1 MVNSQVV
8 TNFINAL
15 NNKFENKV
23 SNKKTNIDG
32 DYTSDTSS
40 YPTVQAVKDWVSSQ
54 MSSIGNLMLGETS
67 STAYR
72 GDRGKTAYDHSQT
85 TSGNPHNVTKTDIGL
100 GNVTNTEQ
108 APITHVGDS
117 THLTTSDKNAIANIS
132 TLESSLNN
140 VIDVTDNLS
149 TVALTGS
156 YTDLENT
163 PSIPSKTSDLTND
176 SGYLTTHQDISGKED
191 TSNKKSAWGKTPT
204 DTQYP
209 TSKLVYDSLETKV
222 DKVTGKGL
230 SSNDFTNTYKNTLDN
245 LNTTLD
251 NYEVTVQKSATAE
264 TGYIATYKVMQG
276 NTQVGASINIPKD
289 YLVKSATMET
299 CTTMNNPVT
308 GYMVGDK
315 YLDFVINTKDNTGT
329 SEHLYILV
337 SDLVDTYTA
346 GAGLTLSSNEFSI
359 GNGAIGLSMLATGV
373 QTSLGY
379 ADNWNSSTAKTIT
392 STDVTNWNNK
402 STLTVSDV
410 DSEIESYLTAITQ
423 ALE

>member
-1 MVNSQVV
+1 MVNSQIV

-40 YPTVQAVKDWVSSQ
+40 YPTVQAVKDWVTSQ

-67 STAYR
+67 NTAYR

-117 THLTTSDKNAIANIS
+117 THLTTSDKTAIAKIGTIEGDLS
-132 TLESSLNN
+132 DLEEGLSS
-140 VIDVTDNLS
+140 
-149 TVALTGS
+149 VATSGS
-156 YTDLENT
+156 YTDLSDK
-163 PSIPSKTSDLTND
+163 PSIPSNTSDLIND
-176 SGYLTTHQDISGKED
+176 SDYITSEHISKKED
-191 TSNKKSAWGKTPT
+191 TINKATSWGRTPT
-204 DTQYP
+204 DAQYP
-209 TSKLVYDSLETKV
+209 SLKLVYDSLETKV
-222 DKVTGKGL
+222 DKITGKGL

-251 NYEVTVQKSATAE
+251 GYEVTVEKSATAE

-299 CTTMNNPVT
+299 CTTINNPVT

-346 GAGLTLSSNEFSI
+346 GAGLTLTSNEFSI
-359 GNGAIGLSMLATGV
+359 GTGAIGLSMLATGV

-410 DSEIESYLTAITQ
+410 DSEIESYLTAITN
-423 ALE
+423 AL

>member
-67 STAYR
+67 NTAYR
-72 GDRGKTAYDHSQT
+72 GDRGKTAYDHSQLT
-85 TSGNPHNVTKTDIGL
+85 TGNPHNVTKTDIGL

-117 THLTTSDKNAIANIS
+117 THLTTSDKTAISKVGTIEGDLS
-132 TLESSLNN
+132 DLEDS
-140 VIDVTDNLS
+140 LS
-149 TVALTGS
+149 TVATSGS
-156 YTDLENT
+156 YTDLSNK

-176 SGYLTTHQDISGKED
+176 TGFLTTHQDISGKED
-191 TSNKKSAWGKTPT
+191 TNNKKSAWGTTPT

-209 TSKLVYDSLETKV
+209 TLKLVHDSLETKV
-222 DKVTGKGL
+222 DKTTGKGL
-230 SSNDFTNTYKNTLDN
+230 SSNDFTNTYKSTLDN

-276 NTQVGASINIPKD
+276 ETQVGASINIPKD

-299 CTTMNNPVT
+299 CTIINNPVT

-359 GNGAIGLSMLATGV
+359 GTGAIGLSMLATGV

-402 STLTVSDV
+402 STLTISDV
-410 DSEIESYLTAITQ
+410 DSEIEEYLTAITT
-423 ALE
+423 ALSS

>member
-1 MVNSQVV
+1 MVNSQIV

-40 YPTVQAVKDWVSSQ
+40 YPTVQAVKDWVTSQ

-67 STAYR
+67 NTAYR

-85 TSGNPHNVTKTDIGL
+85 TSGNPHNVTKTDVGL

-117 THLTTSDKNAIANIS
+117 THLTTSDKTAIAKIG
-132 TLESSLNN
+132 TIEG
-140 VIDVTDNLS
+140 NLS
-149 TVALTGS
+149 DLEVGLSSVATSGS
-156 YTDLENT
+156 YTDLSDK

-176 SGYLTTHQDISGKED
+176 SGYLTTHQDISGKENII
-191 TSNKKSAWGKTPT
+191 NKKSAWGKTPSDT
-204 DTQYP
+204 DYP
-209 TSKLVYDSLETKV
+209 TLKLVHDSLETKV
-222 DKVTGKGL
+222 DKITGKGL

-251 NYEVTVQKSATAE
+251 DYEVTVEKSATAE

-276 NTQVGASINIPKD
+276 SKQVGASINIPKD

-299 CTTMNNPVT
+299 CTVINNPVT

-329 SEHLYILV
+329 REHLYILV

-346 GAGLTLSSNEFSI
+346 GAGLTLSTNEFSI
-359 GNGAIGLSMLATGV
+359 GAGAIGLSMLATGV

-379 ADNWNSSTAKTIT
+379 ADSWNSSIAKTIT

-402 STLTVSDV
+402 STLTVSEV
-410 DSEIESYLTAITQ
+410 DS
-423 ALE
+423 

>member
-1 MVNSQVV
+1 MVNSQIV

-40 YPTVQAVKDWVSSQ
+40 YPTVQAVKDWVTSQ

-67 STAYR
+67 NTAYR

-85 TSGNPHNVTKTDIGL
+85 TSGNPHNVTKTDVGL
-100 GNVTNTEQ
+100 GNVTNTAQ
-108 APITHVGDS
+108 APLTHVGDN
-117 THLTTSDKNAIANIS
+117 THLTNAQK
-132 TLESSLNN
+132 TLIGT
-140 VIDVTDNLS
+140 IDD
-149 TVALTGS
+149 
-156 YTDLENT
+156 
-163 PSIPSKTSDLTND
+163 
-176 SGYLTTHQDISGKED
+176 
-191 TSNKKSAWGKTPT
+191 
-204 DTQYP
+204 
-209 TSKLVYDSLETKV
+209 KV
-222 DKVTGKGL
+222 DKENGKGL

-251 NYEVTVQKSATAE
+251 DYEVTVEKSATAE

-276 NTQVGASINIPKD
+276 STQVGASINIPKD

-299 CTTMNNPVT
+299 CTVINNPVT

-359 GNGAIGLSMLATGV
+359 GDGAIGLSMLATGV

-402 STLTVSDV
+402 SNLTVSDV
-410 DSEIESYLTAITQ
+410 DSEIESYLTAITS
-423 ALE
+423 ALS

>member
-1 MVNSQVV
+1 MVNSQIV

-67 STAYR
+67 NTAYR
-72 GDRGKTAYDHSQT
+72 GDRGKTAYDHSQI
-85 TSGNPHNVTKTDIGL
+85 TSGNPHNVTKTDVGL

-117 THLTTSDKNAIANIS
+117 THLTTSDKDAIANIS

-149 TVALTGS
+149 TVATSGS
-156 YTDLENT
+156 YNDLSNK

-176 SGYLTTHQDISGKED
+176 SGFLTTHQDISGKENI
-191 TSNKKSAWGKTPT
+191 SNKKSAWGKTPT

-222 DKVTGKGL
+222 DKATGKGL

-245 LNTTLD
+245 LNTTL
-251 NYEVTVQKSATAE
+251 NGYEVTVQKSATAE

-299 CTTMNNPVT
+299 CTTINNPVT

-379 ADNWNSSTAKTIT
+379 ADSWNSSTAKTIT

-402 STLTVSDV
+402 STLTIGDV
-410 DSEIESYLTAITQ
+410 DSEIESYLTAITN

>member
-1 MVNSQVV
+1 MVNSQIV

-67 STAYR
+67 TTAYR
-72 GDRGKTAYDHSQT
+72 GDRGKTAYDHSQLIT
-85 TSGNPHNVTKTDIGL
+85 GNPHNVTKTDIGL

-117 THLTTSDKNAIANIS
+117 THLTTTDKTAISKVSTIEGNLSD
-132 TLESSLNN
+132 LEDS
-140 VIDVTDNLS
+140 LS
-149 TVALTGS
+149 TVATSGS
-156 YTDLENT
+156 YNDLSNK

-176 SGYLTTHQDISGKED
+176 SGYLTTHQDISGKENII
-191 TSNKKSAWGKTPT
+191 NKKSAWGKTPSDT
-204 DTQYP
+204 DYP
-209 TSKLVYDSLETKV
+209 TLKLVHDSLETKV

-251 NYEVTVQKSATAE
+251 DYEVTVQKSATAE

-276 NTQVGASINIPKD
+276 STQVGASINIPKD

-299 CTTMNNPVT
+299 CTTINNPVT

-329 SEHLYILV
+329 NEHLYILV

-359 GNGAIGLSMLATGV
+359 GTGAIGLSMLATGV

>member
-1 MVNSQVV
+1 MVNSQIV

-40 YPTVQAVKDWVSSQ
+40 YPTVQAVKDWVTSQ

-67 STAYR
+67 NTAYR

-85 TSGNPHNVTKTDIGL
+85 TSGNPHNVTKTDVGL

-117 THLTTSDKNAIANIS
+117 THLTTSDKTAIAKIG
-132 TLESSLNN
+132 TIEG
-140 VIDVTDNLS
+140 NLS
-149 TVALTGS
+149 DLEEGLSSVATSGS
-156 YTDLENT
+156 YTDLSDK

-176 SGYLTTHQDISGKED
+176 SGYLTTHQDISGKENI
-191 TSNKKSAWGKTPT
+191 SNKKSAWGKTPSDT
-204 DTQYP
+204 DYP
-209 TSKLVYDSLETKV
+209 TLKLVHDSLETKV

-245 LNTTLD
+245 LNTILD
-251 NYEVTVQKSATAE
+251 DYEVTVEKSATAE

-276 NTQVGASINIPKD
+276 STQVGASINIPKD

-299 CTTMNNPVT
+299 CTVINNPVT

-346 GAGLTLSSNEFSI
+346 GAGLTLSTNEFSI
-359 GNGAIGLSMLATGV
+359 GTGAIGLSMLATGV

-379 ADNWNSSTAKTIT
+379 ADNWNSSIAKTIT

-410 DSEIESYLTAITQ
+410 DSEIEDYLDAITT
-423 ALE
+423 ALTN

>member
-1 MVNSQVV
+1 MVNSQIV

-40 YPTVQAVKDWVSSQ
+40 YPTVQAVKDWVTSQ
-54 MSSIGNLMLGETS
+54 MSSVGNLMLGETS
-67 STAYR
+67 NTAYR

-85 TSGNPHNVTKTDIGL
+85 TSGNPHNVTKTDVGL

-117 THLTTSDKNAIANIS
+117 THLTTSDKTAIAKIG
-132 TLESSLNN
+132 TIEG
-140 VIDVTDNLS
+140 NLS
-149 TVALTGS
+149 DLEEGLSSVATSGS
-156 YTDLENT
+156 YTDLSDK

-176 SGYLTTHQDISGKED
+176 SGYLTTHQDISGKENII
-191 TSNKKSAWGKTPT
+191 NKKSAWGKTPSDT
-204 DTQYP
+204 DYP
-209 TSKLVYDSLETKV
+209 TLKLVHDSLETKV
-222 DKVTGKGL
+222 DKITGKGL

-251 NYEVTVQKSATAE
+251 DYEVTVEKSATAE

-276 NTQVGASINIPKD
+276 SKQVGASINIPKD

-299 CTTMNNPVT
+299 CTVINNPVT

-346 GAGLTLSSNEFSI
+346 GAGLTLTSNEFSI
-359 GNGAIGLSMLATGV
+359 GTGAIGLSMLATGV

-379 ADNWNSSTAKTIT
+379 ADNWNSSIAKTIT

-410 DSEIESYLTAITQ
+410 DSEIESYLTAITR

>member
-1 MVNSQVV
+1 MVNSQIV

-15 NNKFENKV
+15 NNKFENKT

-40 YPTVQAVKDWVSSQ
+40 YPTVQAVKDWVTSQ

-67 STAYR
+67 ITAYR
-72 GDRGKTAYDHSQT
+72 GDRGKTAYDHSQL

-117 THLTTSDKNAIANIS
+117 THLTTSDKTAISKVS
-132 TLESSLNN
+132 TIEGNLSDLEDS
-140 VIDVTDNLS
+140 LS
-149 TVALTGS
+149 TVATSGS
-156 YTDLENT
+156 YTDLSNK
-163 PSIPSKTSDLTND
+163 PSIPSKTSDLTKD
-176 SGYLTTHQDISGKED
+176 TGFLTSHQDISGKENI
-191 TSNKKSAWGKTPT
+191 SNKKSAWGKTPSDT
-204 DTQYP
+204 DYP

-251 NYEVTVQKSATAE
+251 GYEVTVQKSTTAE

-276 NTQVGASINIPKD
+276 STQVGASINIPKD

-379 ADNWNSSTAKTIT
+379 ADSWNSSTAKTIS

-402 STLTVSDV
+402 STLTIGDV

>member
-1 MVNSQVV
+1 MVNSQIV

-15 NNKFENKV
+15 NNKFENKT

-32 DYTSDTSS
+32 DYTNDTSS
-40 YPTVQAVKDWVSSQ
+40 YPTVQAVKDWVTSQ

-67 STAYR
+67 NTAYR

-117 THLTTSDKNAIANIS
+117 THLTTSDKTAISKVS
-132 TLESSLNN
+132 TIEGDLSDLEDS
-140 VIDVTDNLS
+140 LS
-149 TVALTGS
+149 TVATSGS
-156 YTDLENT
+156 YTDLSNK

-176 SGYLTTHQDISGKED
+176 SGFLTTHQDISGKENI
-191 TSNKKSAWGKTPT
+191 SNKKSAWGKTPSDT
-204 DTQYP
+204 DYP
-209 TSKLVYDSLETKV
+209 TLKLVHDSLETKV

-251 NYEVTVQKSATAE
+251 DYEVTVQKSATAE

-299 CTTMNNPVT
+299 CTTINNPVT

-337 SDLVDTYTA
+337 SDLVDTDTA

-379 ADNWNSSTAKTIT
+379 ADTWNSSTAKTIT

-402 STLTVSDV
+402 STLTIGDV

>member
-117 THLTTSDKNAIANIS
+117 THLTTSDKNAIAKVS
-132 TLESSLNN
+132 TIEGDLSDLEDS
-140 VIDVTDNLS
+140 LS
-149 TVALTGS
+149 TVATSGS
-156 YTDLENT
+156 YTDLSNK

-251 NYEVTVQKSATAE
+251 NYEVTVQKSTTAE

-299 CTTMNNPVT
+299 CTTINNPVT

-329 SEHLYILV
+329 NEHLYILV

-346 GAGLTLSSNEFSI
+346 GTGLTLSSNEFSI
-359 GNGAIGLSMLATGV
+359 GTGAIGLSMLATGV

-410 DSEIESYLTAITQ
+410 DSEIEEYLTAITT
-423 ALE
+423 ALSS

>member
-1 MVNSQVV
+1 MVNSQIV

-15 NNKFENKV
+15 NDKFENKT
-23 SNKKTNIDG
+23 SNKKTSIDG

-54 MSSIGNLMLGETS
+54 ISSIEHLMLGETS
-67 STAYR
+67 TTAYR
-72 GDRGKTAYDHSQT
+72 GDRGKTAYDHSQL
-85 TSGNPHNVTKTDIGL
+85 TSGNPHNVTKTDVGL

-117 THLTTSDKNAIANIS
+117 THLTTSDKNAIAKIGTIEGDLS
-132 TLESSLNN
+132 DLEEGLSS
-140 VIDVTDNLS
+140 
-149 TVALTGS
+149 VATSGS
-156 YTDLENT
+156 YTDLSDK
-163 PSIPSKTSDLTND
+163 PSIPSNTSDLIND
-176 SGYLTTHQDISGKED
+176 SDFITSQDISRKED
-191 TSNKKSAWGKTPT
+191 TIHKATSWGRTPT
-204 DTQYP
+204 DTDYP
-209 TSKLVYDSLETKV
+209 SLKLVYDSLETKV
-222 DKVTGKGL
+222 DKITGKGL

-251 NYEVTVQKSATAE
+251 GYEVTVEKSATAE

-276 NTQVGASINIPKD
+276 STQVGASINIPKD
-289 YLVKSATMET
+289 YLVKSATMGT
-299 CTTMNNPVT
+299 CTVANNPVT
-308 GYMVGDK
+308 GYKVGDK

-329 SEHLYILV
+329 DEHLYILV

-379 ADNWNSSTAKTIT
+379 ADSWNSSTAKTIT

-410 DSEIESYLTAITQ
+410 DSEIESYLTAITN
-423 ALE
+423 AL